1 MVVKSFWLSE
11 EISEDK
17 VKGIAKE
24 QNRSVS
30 NLINTL
36 LKNNYDVLNVS
47 VDASTLTPINTGLGV
62 ATPNNNLM
70 EGAVE

>member
-11 EISEDK
+11 EINEDK
-17 VKGIAKE
+17 VKGIAKKE
-24 QNRSVS
+24 NRSVS

-36 LKNNYDVLNVS
+36 LKNNYDVLN
-47 VDASTLTPINTGLGV
+47 
-62 ATPNNNLM
+62 NNLT

>member
-36 LKNNYDVLNVS
+36 LKNNYDVLNDGSCVQQMNE
-47 VDASTLTPINTGLGV
+47 TK
-62 ATPNNNLM
+62 NNNLT

>member
-47 VDASTLTPINTGLGV
+47 AVATALTPINTGS
-62 ATPNNNLM
+62 AEPEDNNLT
-70 EGAVE
+70 EHEK